1 VLRPTYFE
9 AINEMEKKKDME
21 VLMNG
26 IRSHVS
32 AVACHPTKPLV
43 AFAIGEGYL
52 QIWDY
57 NKKEDYFNDF
67 TQADI
72 STRIKEAGGEEKK
85 AGKNEKKK
93 YQFYSCIT
101 FTKDGSELLIGR
113 SDGVIKVFDPIGN
126 EMKNL
131 SGELKA
137 SESENAKRNDAIKH
151 IVVSDCGKY
160 FATSDTHNCVCLFK
174 KEHYMGVEDNPIE
187 WGFAGKIRSHT
198 DAITGLAF
206 GEEEDENDKL

>member
-1 VLRPTYFE
+1 
-9 AINEMEKKKDME
+9 M
-21 VLMNG
+21 
-26 IRSHVS
+26 
-32 AVACHPTKPLV
+32 
-43 AFAIGEGYL
+43 
-52 QIWDY
+52 
-57 NKKEDYFNDF
+57 
-67 TQADI
+67 
-72 STRIKEAGGEEKK
+72 
-85 AGKNEKKK
+85 
-93 YQFYSCIT
+93 
-101 FTKDGSELLIGR
+101 
-113 SDGVIKVFDPIGN
+113 IKVFDPIGN